1 MALGGDA
8 NSMKKEAED
17 WRRAGDNSLGWIILV
32 IIMIAVAFFLMGPA
46 DEKKT
51 DAANTAPAATE
62 PADQAAAGQSA
73 ADQAATDQ
81 SATEPAVPSNPGR
94 PVDENGNPTPEYL
107 EDLQESEAM
116 EEYYREQMEE
126 AQKQMMR
133 MQEPDGFEGQP
144 Y

>member
-17 WRRAGDNSLGWIILV
+17 WRRAGDNSLGWIIFV
-32 IIMIAVAFFLMGPA
+32 VIMIAIALFLMGP
-46 DEKKT
+46 DDDKKT
-51 DAANTAPAATE
+51 DAANTAPAATQTDSDTTEPAAESAGE
-62 PADQAAAGQSA
+62 PAD
-73 ADQAATDQ
+73 
-81 SATEPAVPSNPGR
+81 PGY

-133 MQEPDGFEGQP
+133 MQEPDGYEGQP

>member
-32 IIMIAVAFFLMGPA
+32 IIMITVALFLMGP
-46 DEKKT
+46 DDGKKT

-62 PADQAAAGQSA
+62 PADQDAAGQSA
-73 ADQAATDQ
+73 ADQAAADQ
-81 SATEPAVPSNPGR
+81 SATEPATPSAPEN

>member
-32 IIMIAVAFFLMGPA
+32 IIMITVAFFLMGP
-46 DEKKT
+46 DDGKKT
-51 DAANTAPAATE
+51 DAANTTAPAATE
-62 PADQAAAGQSA
+62 PADQAAA
-73 ADQAATDQ
+73 DQ
-81 SATEPAVPSNPGR
+81 SATEPAVPSDPGY
-94 PVDENGNPTPEYL
+94 PVDENGNPTPEYR
-107 EDLQESEAM
+107 EYLQESQAM

-126 AQKQMMR
+126 AQEQMMR
-133 MQEPDGFEGQP
+133 MQEPDGYEGQP